1 MSLKANIDRILRDK
15 HRSLSWLA
23 VSMGKTFDGLRLGL
37 INESIKYKDM
47 LIMAEILNVSPC
59 TFFKTPE
66 DDLSTTLQ
74 NNIVAEPASEYG
86 DSLKSCKELAAALKD
101 QLKDK
106 ERIIL
111 LLNKTIGI
119 DN

>member
-23 VSMGKTFDGLRLGL
+23 VSMGKTFDGLRLSL

-47 LIMAEILNVSPC
+47 LVMAEILNVSPC
-59 TFFKTPE
+59 TFFRTPE
-66 DDLSTTLQ
+66 DEFSTSQ
-74 NNIVAEPASEYG
+74 SNIVTESVSEYG
-86 DSLKSCKELAAALKD
+86 DSLKSCKELAATLKD

-106 ERIIL
+106 ERIISL
-111 LLNKTIGI
+111 LSKANGIGH
-119 DN
+119 